1 MWTILKYEKKQFFSL
16 NNEIKNKLGDNFL
29 IYRPRMIINLL
40 KKNKKFKKKE
50 IDLMGDYLFCFH
62 ENFKQNEV
70 LESLKFCRG
79 VKYFING
86 HIETQNE
93 IKNFIEKCK
102 KNENDKGYITNDFF
116 EMLENSHYKFASGP
130 FTSKIFKILEINKFK
145 LKIILGS
152 VRTTIE
158 KNKFLINPV

>member
-1 MWTILKYEKKQFFSL
+1 
-16 NNEIKNKLGDNFL
+16 
-29 IYRPRMIINLL
+29 
-40 KKNKKFKKKE
+40 
-50 IDLMGDYLFCFH
+50 MGDYLFCFH
-62 ENFKQNEV
+62 KDFNQNSV

-102 KNENDKGYITNDFF
+102 KNENEKGYISNDFF
-116 EMLENSHYKFASGP
+116 ELLENTHYKFVSGP

-145 LKIILGS
+145 LKIALGN
-152 VRTTIE
+152 VKTTIDKE
-158 KNKFLINPV
+158 